1 MTPLVDLEDY
11 RALIQLDTPW
21 HGTPHQHQ
29 QLDPF
34 DRQAIVQNLLQ
45 QIGSGRDARAVINT
59 PEQARRRLYS
69 LLIQSPPDTIAEP
82 ILLEIDRLLA
92 DEAHQRQSHALP
104 KATSSAT
111 ALHLWRGDITTL
123 RCDAI
128 VNAANAALLGCF
140 RPDHPCIDNAIHAM
154 AGPRLRNDCHRI
166 MELQGHPEPTGFA
179 KITRGYHLPAKFV
192 LHTVGPIHR
201 GDDQLAEESRLLSN
215 AYTTCLDLADRLGGI
230 RSLAFCCISTGVFG
244 FPAELACPIAV
255 NTVRQWLDSH
265 QHHFETIIFNVF
277 SSRDERLYEQVL
289 NGHDHG

>member
-21 HGTPHQHQ
+21 HTTPPQHQ
-29 QLDPF
+29 RLDPS
-34 DRQAIVQNLLQ
+34 DRQALVQKLLQ
-45 QIGSGRDARAVINT
+45 QLGPDRDARAAIDT

-69 LLIQSPPDTIAEP
+69 LLIQGPPDSLAEP

-92 DEAHQRQSHALP
+92 DEAHQRPSHALP
-104 KATSSAT
+104 TATSNAT

-140 RPDHPCIDNAIHAM
+140 RPDHPCIDNAIHAV
-154 AGPRLRNDCHRI
+154 AGPRLRDDCHRI
-166 MELQGHPEPTGFA
+166 MQLQGQPEPTGIA

-201 GDDQLAEESRLLSN
+201 GDDQLAQESLLLSN
-215 AYTTCLDLADRLGGI
+215 AYTACLDLADRLRSI

-265 QHHFETIIFNVF
+265 QHRFETIIFNVF
-277 SSRDERLYEQVL
+277 SSRDERLYEKVL
-289 NGHDHG
+289 ERHRHG